1 LNFQAEKIKNL
12 RISSKFIGAEG
23 GKGAEG
29 ISVFTGG
36 AAGMTGG
43 SMLGTG

>member
-1 LNFQAEKIKNL
+1 LNFQAEKIKHL
-12 RISSKFIGAEG
+12 RRSSVFIGAKG
-23 GKGAEG
+23 AKGAEG

-36 AAGMTGG
+36 AVGITGG